1 MFDSDLWTTEA
12 PKGEMFIWTYWCSYR
27 QRWQTGL
34 GYWTVTKGQWADA
47 YGDSDGK
54 RKATHFHPMPKPPES
69 PGR

>member
-1 MFDSDLWTTEA
+1 MDILVFIQTTLA
-12 PKGEMFIWTYWCSYR
+12 DRSGI
-27 QRWQTGL
+27 L
-34 GYWTVTKGQWADA
+34 TVTKGQWADA